1 MHNEAHKTR
10 FWDSAVPL
18 SNNIWSTLADLVQIP
33 KEIYVFNQTTNH
45 QPNVRPHLVLYIH
58 LFVKI
63 LDCTHQKNIGN
74 TQLKIQTAAYFI
86 RQ

>member
-1 MHNEAHKTR
+1 MHNEGHKTR

-45 QPNVRPHLVLYIH
+45 QPNV
-58 LFVKI
+58 
-63 LDCTHQKNIGN
+63 
-74 TQLKIQTAAYFI
+74 
-86 RQ
+86 